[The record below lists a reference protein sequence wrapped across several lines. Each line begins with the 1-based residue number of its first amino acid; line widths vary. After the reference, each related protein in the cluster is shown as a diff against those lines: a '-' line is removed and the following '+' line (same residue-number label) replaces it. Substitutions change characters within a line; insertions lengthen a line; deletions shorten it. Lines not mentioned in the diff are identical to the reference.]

1 LDQLKLIQAAFAGQA
16 LPKGHPDA
24 LLILQSRE
32 YGASRAVLQLAKE
45 LELDRALYSRPEPW
59 VKDVLAM
66 IAGRLI
72 YQGSKLFLSHQGP
85 NTTLWEQ
92 CGVQGPVDVQTH
104 CYEPM
109 DRLLQRQVG
118 IQKALARQHLQE
130 GGLVLYDITSSYF
143 EGQYQDSE
151 IVAFGYNRDGK
162 RKHEQMVIGLIC
174 NQDGCPVGVE
184 VFAGN
189 TQDAS
194 TVPAKIREIQQRYG
208 IKKLIFVGDRGMVTQ
223 ANYEK
228 VKDWEG
234 LWTISALTHQQ
245 ILDLLERKLIT
256 PELFDERKVVEVI
269 DPDHPKLRYCLCRN
283 PETKAREGA
292 TRQRLLELTRSG
304 LEKIARSKGKADA
317 AHIGARVGKLLAKYK
332 MGKFVSWEVK
342 RRKLRWSVDQKQ
354 VQAEEIWDG
363 CYVVRSDVPQAELAA
378 AETVAGYKKLELVE
392 QAFRQ
397 IKTVQLARLRG
408 FDLGESF
415 LAHQIHQIAGES
427 CTRTLHSGCSA
438 DLPCSQDEVFVHN
451 QPPSCF
457 CAAARERRMAKNI
470 VTGASSRTS
479 GARGTGSFNV
489 TFFIWVKST
498 TSSRPPGKKR
508 SRFLSTASR
517 SPARWRCFPRSGRWR
532 CRTNTLCGSSF
543 RNWPCVGPANG
554 VPAGWLATSTTNW
567 SWINFG
573 PSVCR
578 SVAKARGGTG
588 SCKPSVLT
596 G

>member
-1 LDQLKLIQAAFAGQA
+1 
-16 LPKGHPDA
+16 
-24 LLILQSRE
+24 
-32 YGASRAVLQLAKE
+32 
-45 LELDRALYSRPEPW
+45 
-59 VKDVLAM
+59 
-66 IAGRLI
+66 
-72 YQGSKLFLSHQGP
+72 
-85 NTTLWEQ
+85 
-92 CGVQGPVDVQTH
+92 
-104 CYEPM
+104 M

-118 IQKALARQHLQE
+118 IQKALARKHLQE
-130 GGLVLYDITSSYF
+130 RQLVLYDITSSYF

-194 TVPAKIREIQQRYG
+194 TVPGKIREVQQRYG
-208 IKKLIFVGDRGMVTQ
+208 IQKLIFVGDRGMVTQ

-269 DPDHPKLRYCLCRN
+269 DPDNPKLRYCLCRN

-304 LEKIARSKGKADA
+304 LEKIARSKRKADA

-342 RRKLRWSVDQKQ
+342 RRKLLWSVDPKK

-378 AETVAGYKKLELVE
+378 AQTVAGYKKLALVE

-397 IKTVQLARLRG
+397 IKTVQLEVRPVYHKLDRRIRSHVFLCMLAYYLQWHMKQRLAPLFAQDGTEKNRRW
-408 FDLGESF
+408 SF
-415 LAHQIHQIAGES
+415 ANVLERLKAIRQERAKLNGIEFNQV
-427 CTRTLHSGCSA
+427 TVPQA
-438 DLPCSQDEVFVHN
+438 DQQEILELL
-451 QPPSCF
+451 
-457 CAAARERRMAKNI
+457 K
-470 VTGASSRTS
+470 
-479 GARGTGSFNV
+479 
-489 TFFIWVKST
+489 VK
-498 TSSRPPGKKR
+498 
-508 SRFLSTASR
+508 L
-517 SPARWRCFPRSGRWR
+517 
-532 CRTNTLCGSSF
+532 
-543 RNWPCVGPANG
+543 
-554 VPAGWLATSTTNW
+554 
-567 SWINFG
+567 
-573 PSVCR
+573 
-578 SVAKARGGTG
+578 
-588 SCKPSVLT
+588 
-596 G
+596 

>member
-1 LDQLKLIQAAFAGQA
+1 MKALRPLHLEIQTHRRNPVGLLRSSFRQAGKVLHSNHGRLTGLNLDQLKLIQAAFAGQA

-24 LLILQSRE
+24 LHILRSRE

-45 LELDRALYSRPEPW
+45 LELDLALYSRPEPW

-118 IQKALARQHLQE
+118 IQKALARKHLQE
-130 GGLVLYDITSSYF
+130 GRLVLYDITSSYF

-174 NQDGCPVGVE
+174 NQDGCPVAVE

-194 TVPAKIREIQQRYG
+194 TVPDKIREVQQRYG

-292 TRQRLLELTRSG
+292 TRQRLLELTQRG
-304 LEKIARSKGKADA
+304 LEKIAQSKRKTEA
-317 AHIGARVGKLLAKYK
+317 AQIGARVGKLLAKYK
-332 MGKFVSWEVK
+332 MGKFVTWEVK
-342 RRKLRWSVDQKQ
+342 RRKLLWSVEQEK
-354 VQAEEIWDG
+354 VKAEEIWDG
-363 CYVVRSDVPQAELAA
+363 CYVVRSDVPKAELAA

-397 IKTVQLARLRG
+397 IKTVQLEVRPVYHQLDRRIRSHVFLCMLAYYLQWHMKQRLAPLFARDGTEKNRRWSFANVLERLKAIRQERAKLNGIEFDQVTVPEEDQQSILELLRV
-408 FDLGESF
+408 
-415 LAHQIHQIAGES
+415 
-427 CTRTLHSGCSA
+427 TL
-438 DLPCSQDEVFVHN
+438 
-451 QPPSCF
+451 
-457 CAAARERRMAKNI
+457 
-470 VTGASSRTS
+470 
-479 GARGTGSFNV
+479 
-489 TFFIWVKST
+489 
-498 TSSRPPGKKR
+498 
-508 SRFLSTASR
+508 
-517 SPARWRCFPRSGRWR
+517 
-532 CRTNTLCGSSF
+532 
-543 RNWPCVGPANG
+543 
-554 VPAGWLATSTTNW
+554 
-567 SWINFG
+567 
-573 PSVCR
+573 
-578 SVAKARGGTG
+578 
-588 SCKPSVLT
+588 
-596 G
+596 

>member
-1 LDQLKLIQAAFAGQA
+1 MKPLRPIHLEIQTHRLNPVGILRSSFRQAGKVMHSNHGRLTGLNLEQLKLIQAAFAGHA

-24 LLILQSRE
+24 LQILQSRE

-118 IQKALARQHLQE
+118 IQKALASKHLQE
-130 GGLVLYDITSSYF
+130 GRLVLYDITSSYF
-143 EGQYQDSE
+143 EGQYEDSE

-162 RKHEQMVIGLIC
+162 RQHEQMVIGLIC

-194 TVPAKIREIQQRYG
+194 TVPDKIREVQQRYG

-269 DPDHPKLRYCLCRN
+269 DPDNPKLRYCLCRN

-292 TRQRLLELTRSG
+292 TRQRLLELTQSG
-304 LEKIARSKGKADA
+304 LEKIARSKRKADA

-332 MGKFVSWEVK
+332 MGKFVTWEVK
-342 RRKLRWSVDQKQ
+342 RRKLLWSVDHRESEGRRDLGWLLRGAQRRAQ
-354 VQAEEIWDG
+354 GRAGGGPDG
-363 CYVVRSDVPQAELAA
+363 GRLQETRVGGAGVSADQDRAVRSASGLPQAGSAHPQSRVLVYAGLLPAVAHEAA
-378 AETVAGYKKLELVE
+378 PGSFVRAGRNREASALELCQRV
-392 QAFRQ
+392 
-397 IKTVQLARLRG
+397 G
-408 FDLGESF
+408 
-415 LAHQIHQIAGES
+415 
-427 CTRTLHSGCSA
+427 
-438 DLPCSQDEVFVHN
+438 
-451 QPPSCF
+451 
-457 CAAARERRMAKNI
+457 AAQGHPA
-470 VTGASSRTS
+470 GAS
-479 GARGTGSFNV
+479 
-489 TFFIWVKST
+489 
-498 TSSRPPGKKR
+498 
-508 SRFLSTASR
+508 
-517 SPARWRCFPRSGRWR
+517 
-532 CRTNTLCGSSF
+532 
-543 RNWPCVGPANG
+543 
-554 VPAGWLATSTTNW
+554 
-567 SWINFG
+567 
-573 PSVCR
+573 
-578 SVAKARGGTG
+578 
-588 SCKPSVLT
+588 
-596 G
+596 